1 VPAQVRDPASSV
13 PSACEAQTGR
23 QASVAALAV
32 AHGGHAS
39 SVERDSENGVIWEV
53 EGTRQDG
60 STVDVHLEQN
70 YGLVVIEATLRSQ

>member
-1 VPAQVRDPASSV
+1 
-13 PSACEAQTGR
+13 
-23 QASVAALAV
+23 
-32 AHGGHAS
+32 
-39 SVERDSENGVIWEV
+39 VERDSENGVIWEV